1 MRTLAV
7 ITARGGSN
15 TLPRKN
21 IRPFCNKPLIAYTIE
36 AVLDAKAA
44 GAPINRL
51 LVSTDDAEIADVS
64 RGFGAEVPFMRP
76 PELARADTPSLPVI
90 EHAVAFAEQ
99 EEGVRYAWILL
110 LQPTSP
116 LRTMED
122 IVVALN
128 LAQQSGSTAVV
139 SVTNANS
146 SHPRKLRLIENGVLK
161 PFQEDGFLPTRRQ
174 DFGFD
179 VYRTNGAIYLV
190 RRDVLMLEGS
200 FYGSCPRPLLMPAE
214 RSIDIDT
221 QLDFEMAEFLYR
233 RSKHDHREGVVP

>member
-7 ITARGGSN
+7 ITARGGST

-21 IRPFCNKPLIAYTIE
+21 ILPFCGKPLIAYSIE
-36 AVLDAKAA
+36 AVLNAKER

-51 LVSTDDAEIADVS
+51 LVSTDDLEIAEVS
-64 RGFGAEVPFMRP
+64 RKFGAEVPFMRP
-76 PELARADTPSLPVI
+76 PELARSDTPSLPVVQ
-90 EHAVAFAEQ
+90 HAVDFVEK
-99 EEGVRYAWILL
+99 EGVRYDWILL

-116 LRTMED
+116 LRTAGD
-122 IVVALN
+122 VNAAVGLIRHPDT
-128 LAQQSGSTAVV
+128 TAII

-146 SHPRKLRLIENGVLK
+146 SHPRKLRLIEDGVLK
-161 PFQEDGFLPTRRQ
+161 PFQKDGFCPIRRQ

-179 VYRTNGAIYLV
+179 VYRTNGAIYLA
-190 RRDVLMLEGS
+190 RRDVLMQEGS

-233 RSKHDHREGVVP
+233 RSQRNQSGGLA

>member
-1 MRTLAV
+1 MRTLAS

-21 IRPFCNKPLIAYTIE
+21 ILPFCNKPLIAYTIE
-36 AVLDAKAA
+36 AVLEAKAP

-51 LVSTDDAEIADVS
+51 MVSTEDAEIADIC
-64 RGFGAEVPFMRP
+64 RRFGAEVPFMRP
-76 PELARADTPSLPVI
+76 AELARADTPSLPVI

-99 EEGVRYAWILL
+99 EEGMRYDLILL

-116 LRTMED
+116 LRTKDD
-122 IVVALN
+122 IIEALN
-128 LAQQSGSTAVV
+128 LVQRPDSTAVV

-146 SHPRKLRLIENGVLK
+146 SHPRKLRLIENGLLK
-161 PFQEDGFLPTRRQ
+161 PFQEDSFQPTRRQ

-190 RRDVLMLEGS
+190 RRDVLMQEGS

-233 RSKHDHREGVVP
+233 RSKQNHNEGLVP